1 MPIYSSFSDWIIA
14 PVTTKVY
21 LVTLT
26 LHYVSG
32 GAVLTEKLYLSN
44 YPYNTG
50 SSDDPA
56 NTEFVA
62 VLQDQDIPSFLQE
75 LSGTL
80 FGLGIPSFG
89 ELRIANTDGEF
100 DGKLPPTR
108 EWEGGEAMIEL
119 TGTKAELAYANRK
132 SIQKGVIGKILEY
145 SDTLI
150 RVEIFNRLQ
159 NLNRKM
165 FPTTTFTAPNGELTP
180 SPVLYGHGQN
190 IRPPLKTAGAGGGVY
205 KIAGHALTD
214 ITAVYDNAVA
224 LTVTTQWTKDLVN
237 GEFTLLVNPTGTIT
251 CDAKGK
257 ATKYPGDYSEQRFD
271 FVFDAIE
278 SYGGISS
285 NDIDA
290 ASFSQGNV
298 DVSGSS
304 WIYVKEEVSVLDFAV
319 SLLHPVIGYLFADRN
334 GKFFAGVIKSA
345 TGTPELTLT
354 DANLIPLS
362 GGISLGE
369 EDNIEE
375 SGDKNITSTALA
387 EVLYSRVRL
396 LYDRNGAVQSE
407 GEIGATGAVDP
418 TTVAGQQRRAWLAEG
433 WRSTEKEL
441 TGATQGRNLYPN
453 AGELKVESHFRNKA
467 DADNF
472 AQDWL
477 DKFGVSRRIITCRA
491 SLQPLQTELHDVVRI
506 NRARFFTNVDTRVI
520 RYRENYAEN
529 VVEMGLLVI

>member
-1 MPIYSSFSDWIIA
+1 MPTYSSFSDWLIA

-26 LHYVSG
+26 LRYVSG

-56 NTEFVA
+56 NTEFIA

-89 ELRIANTDGEF
+89 ELRIANADGEF
-100 DGKLPPTR
+100 DNKLPPTR
-108 EWEGGEAMIEL
+108 EWEGGEALLEL
-119 TGTKAELAYANRK
+119 TGPKAELAYANRK
-132 SIQKGVIGKILEY
+132 TILKGVLGKILEAT
-145 SDTLI
+145 DNHI
-150 RVEIFNRLQ
+150 RVEALSRLQ
-159 NLNRKM
+159 DLKRKM
-165 FPTTTFTAPNGELTP
+165 FPTTTFTAANGELALA
-180 SPVLYGHGQN
+180 PVLYGYGQN
-190 IRPPLKTAGAGGGVY
+190 LTPILKDAVNLVY
-205 KIAGHALTD
+205 KVTGPTLTD
-214 ITAVYDNAVA
+214 IGAVYDNGVA
-224 LTVTTQWTKDLVN
+224 LTLTTQWTKDLAN
-237 GEFTLLVNPTGTIT
+237 GEFTLLQSPVGAIT

-271 FVFDAIE
+271 FIFDAIE

-285 NDIDA
+285 NDIDV

-304 WIYVKEEVSVLDFAV
+304 WIYMKEQVSVLDFAV
-319 SLLHPVIGYLFADRN
+319 MLLHPVVGYMFADRT
-334 GKFFAGVIKSA
+334 GKFFAGVIKAAS
-345 TGTPELTLT
+345 GTPKLTLT

-362 GGISLGE
+362 GGVSLGE
-369 EDNIEE
+369 GNVEE
-375 SGDKNITSTALA
+375 SGDKDITSVALA
-387 EVLYSRVRL
+387 EALYSRVRL
-396 LYDRNGAVQSE
+396 LYDQNGTIQSEDSIGAAGAVNPGTE
-407 GEIGATGAVDP
+407 
-418 TTVAGQQRRAWLAEG
+418 AGRKRRAWLAQE

-453 AGELKVESHFRNKA
+453 AGELEVQSFFRNKS

-472 AQDWL
+472 AQLWL
-477 DKFGVSRRIITCRA
+477 DKFGVSRRVVTCRA
-491 SLQPLQTELHDVVRI
+491 SVQPLQTEMHDVIRL
-506 NRARFFTNVDTRVI
+506 NRSRFFTNVDTRVI

-529 VVEMGLLVI
+529 VIEMGLLVI